1 MAVIKYD
8 DWKHSVD
15 DGWTTLV
22 KEAIDLVNKFNEE
35 NPNREFPV
43 KIVDIKEKWGILQ
56 IDLNFY
62 YKDLQEQ
69 ILKICLRSRY
79 ICEYCGTTNEVKTA
93 KIHGWLKTLCPKC
106 IKEEEKEYD
115 KFINKINNK

>member
-1 MAVIKYD
+1 MVVIKYD
-8 DWKHSVD
+8 DWKHSVG

-22 KEAIDLVNKFNEE
+22 KEAIDLVNKFNEK
-35 NPNREFPV
+35 NPNREFPA

-69 ILKICLRSRY
+69 ILKICLRSRH
-79 ICEYCGTTNEVKTA
+79 ICEYCGTTNEVKTT
-93 KIHGWLKTLCPKC
+93 KIRGWLKTLCPKC

-115 KFINKINNK
+115 KFINNINKS